1 MTAAGGHGWL
11 IWLVLAVLAGAF
23 SIYRYSSVGMTNRG
37 DFWMITIGACAVF
50 VCLVSMFLCAWKSK
64 DNKKNAL
71 AAQKISKD

>member
-37 DFWMITIGACAVF
+37 DFWMITIGGMRSICMYCFHVF
-50 VCLVSMFLCAWKSK
+50 MCMEE
-64 DNKKNAL
+64 
-71 AAQKISKD
+71 